1 MCLMRDKKK
10 SPHFIPPSKH
20 KKKLNP
26 KERERERESH
36 IENEPGIVRLSLL
49 CGGPTKDHLSFVVVV
64 SRIVVSDRDPLFIIL
79 SMKRKRN
86 DFLLLLLRMDFFFAL
101 NLVVGKFRRL
111 PADKCLSSLFYYVF
125 SNENSD
131 YLFKLLVR
139 SSSFFFSLSLSR
151 LSSLSLSSEWRRPIF
166 VGGFCLRVVRSR
178 LCRPR
183 RR

>member
-1 MCLMRDKKK
+1 M
-10 SPHFIPPSKH
+10 
-20 KKKLNP
+20 
-26 KERERERESH
+26 
-36 IENEPGIVRLSLL
+36 RLSLL
-49 CGGPTKDHLSFVVVV
+49 CGGPTKDRLSFVVVV

-86 DFLLLLLRMDFFFAL
+86 DFLLLLLLRMDFFFAL
-101 NLVVGKFRRL
+101 NLVVGKFQCRL

-151 LSSLSLSSEWRRPIF
+151 VSLLSLSPRNGGDQFLWGDFVCASFDLVCVVPVVVRTSASLSSLFSSEGEGRYYSF
-166 VGGFCLRVVRSR
+166 LLAFE
-178 LCRPR
+178 R
-183 RR
+183 RRTFDLSEYSC